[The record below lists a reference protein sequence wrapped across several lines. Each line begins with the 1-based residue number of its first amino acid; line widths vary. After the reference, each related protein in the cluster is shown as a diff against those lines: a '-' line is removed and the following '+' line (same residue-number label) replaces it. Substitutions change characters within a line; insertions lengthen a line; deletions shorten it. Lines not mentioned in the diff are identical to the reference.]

1 MPKAAWSPIAAMIS
15 IPFQR
20 DRSFGYG
27 ANNHIHNVLKIQPAL
42 PFGMNEQQ
50 PFECAVLSV

>member
-1 MPKAAWSPIAAMIS
+1 MPKEARSPIAAMIS

-27 ANNHIHNVLKIQPAL
+27 AHNHIHNVLKIQLAL
-42 PFGMNEQQ
+42 SFGMNEQKPLNAQ
-50 PFECAVLSV
+50 F